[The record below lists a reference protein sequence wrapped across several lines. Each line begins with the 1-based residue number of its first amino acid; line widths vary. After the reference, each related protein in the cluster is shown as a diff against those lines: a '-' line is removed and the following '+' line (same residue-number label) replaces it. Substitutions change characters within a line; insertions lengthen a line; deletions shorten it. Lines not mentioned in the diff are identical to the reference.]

1 MIQLYRSLAKCC
13 DTEVSFSWIKVQ
25 NSDINVLLLIVTPAR
40 RFAPAGVTA
49 RRLSIRLLTAL
60 VAPLLA
66 RSNKRI
72 DRQK

>member
-1 MIQLYRSLAKCC
+1 MIEGYAGAPEPRY
-13 DTEVSFSWIKVQ
+13 
-25 NSDINVLLLIVTPAR
+25 VTPAR

-60 VAPLLA
+60 VAALLA